1 MYIKEAIFPPK
12 KLIIVIFV
20 ANCFKKTE
28 IMAELSGSNRLQSLD
43 AFRGFTIAAM
53 ILVNN
58 PGTWKDV
65 YAPLR
70 HAVWWGITPTDM
82 IPASFLF
89 IVGVAVAFAYT
100 KRKKA
105 GTPNRKIYSK
115 IIIRSL
121 KIFLVG
127 MFLNLFSLIPELNFE
142 MLRWTGTLHRI
153 AFVFLC
159 CGLLFLHTSWRMQ
172 VFIGTAILLL
182 YYAVLVFIPTPGYGS
197 VMLEPGINIAHWI
210 DQRFLPGHMW
220 QGNWDP
226 EGFLPNISSVVSGI
240 TGMLA
245 GAYLLT
251 SASRERKVINLF
263 LAGGIAIILGILWGW
278 GSILGVS
285 ANLWSPAYVLIS
297 SGFAASALAGCIYVI
312 DILGKNNNAATNFG
326 IIYGMNAITVY
337 VLADLLSPFFYGNK
351 FWGMSLNS
359 RFIYI
364 MSDALFFTPKFAS
377 MCYAILYVFICFIP
391 VYYLY
396 RKKIFIKL

>member
-1 MYIKEAIFPPK
+1 
-12 KLIIVIFV
+12 
-20 ANCFKKTE
+20 
-28 IMAELSGSNRLQSLD
+28 MAEISGSNRLLSLD

-53 ILVNN
+53 VLVNN
-58 PGTWKDV
+58 PGTWKHV
-65 YAPLR
+65 YAPLL
-70 HAVWWGITPTDM
+70 HARWWGITPTDM

-89 IVGVAVAFAYT
+89 IVGVAIAFAYT

-105 GTPNRKIYSK
+105 ETPLRKIHSK

-172 VFIGTAILLL
+172 VVIGTSILLL
-182 YYAVLVFIPTPGYGS
+182 YYAVLVFIPTPGYGC

-210 DQRFLPGHMW
+210 DLHLLPGHMW

-251 SASRERKVINLF
+251 SAGWERKVINLF
-263 LAGGIAIILGILWGW
+263 FTGGLAILTGILWGW

-285 ANLWSPAYVLIS
+285 ASLWSPAYVLIS
-297 SGFAASALAGCIYVI
+297 SGFAASMLAGCIYVI
-312 DILGKNNNAATNFG
+312 DIPGKNNNPAVNFG
-326 IIYGMNAITVY
+326 VIYGMNAIAVY
-337 VLADLLSPFFYGNK
+337 VLADLLSPFFYGIK
-351 FWGMSLNS
+351 FGGSPLS
-359 RFIYI
+359 DRFIYL
-364 MSDALFFTPKFAS
+364 MSDVLFFTPKFAS
-377 MCYAILYVFICFIP
+377 MCYAILYVFICFVP
-391 VYYLY
+391 AYYLY